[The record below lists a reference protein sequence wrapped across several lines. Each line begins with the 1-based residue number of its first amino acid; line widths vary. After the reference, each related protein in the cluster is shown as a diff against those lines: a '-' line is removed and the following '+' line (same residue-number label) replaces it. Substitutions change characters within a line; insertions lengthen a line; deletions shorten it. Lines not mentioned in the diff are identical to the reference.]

1 MTRLLPFA
9 ALALACSLLPAR
21 AETLR
26 CQSVNG
32 NVTCAGSGA
41 ASCQRVD
48 GRTVCTSGQGGIVQ
62 EFGGRPDAEAA
73 RRLAERRLRI
83 ERQGPAGALTL
94 EREGGRLRLRTDRLD
109 LDVDD

>member
-1 MTRLLPFA
+1 V
-9 ALALACSLLPAR
+9 LALLCAAAPGG

-32 NVTCAGSGA
+32 NVTCAGSGG

-48 GRTVCTSGQGGIVQ
+48 GRTVCVSGEGNIVQ

-109 LDVDD
+109 LDLED